1 MPKKEEIVMISRDYI
16 GGFKDE
22 EQEPRKLTSY
32 QKLRL
37 QHQLTQDNHYLMNRG
52 LKFGCRVTVPM
63 VSRMQIKR
71 ASTAF
76 RNLAKQL
83 DIVLSNKNK
92 IDKMLFNCADSIIKK
107 NNLQNFVT
115 YKRAYASG
123 YTHGTIHDLHRDD
136 GADQNNKIFTIMF
149 YLNKIWNVT

>member
-22 EQEPRKLTSY
+22 EQEPRKLTAY

-52 LKFGCRVTVPM
+52 LKFGCRVTVPL

-83 DIVLSNKNK
+83 DIVLSNKEWNDHNK
-92 IDKMLFNCADSIIKK
+92 LFQAQMHVTSTSQHLKREAGMDPDGSWKGIK
-107 NNLQNFVT
+107 
-115 YKRAYASG
+115 
-123 YTHGTIHDLHRDD
+123 
-136 GADQNNKIFTIMF
+136 
-149 YLNKIWNVT
+149 